1 MSVLTE
7 EDKEVKHI
15 VEESERRLQAE
26 RARRREQPR
35 APQKHRVERR
45 GRTSPEDT
53 ESCTHPLADSV
64 EEVG

>member
-35 APQKHRVERR
+35 ALQKHRVARR

>member
-7 EDKEVKHI
+7 EDKEVKRI

-35 APQKHRVERR
+35 ALQKHRV
-45 GRTSPEDT
+45 
-53 ESCTHPLADSV
+53 
-64 EEVG
+64 